1 MLSARVV
8 ASEEARSRALR
19 YRSLCPVQSE
29 RAPLPAGATHT
40 SIVAGKSGQFYG
52 RQNCPGGARALCLRK
67 ASVGQGLITD
77 AESSRSWAPTTR
89 RFTHK
94 TMLRALSN
102 SRRSRTCKSAAR
114 LLTLLSAPTS
124 RTRQQHWTHFPTTSC
139 CTSSW
144 RAAGSG
150 CWACPSSTVAV
161 SGLGSLC
168 KDVLEQL
175 YRLHPLVYRR
185 VHSLPATM
193 ERLTHCPW
201 RCVLLYTGEP
211 TATVV
216 DVVVDEARRGHV
228 RSIDA
233 RRTTL
238 TPAVAKRVVPELL
251 GVGCSLLDL
260 KLEGLQLGVGSW
272 STAMFGEAAV
282 CSTALLELQLD
293 DCGLSGPLPEL
304 NLPALQILWL
314 SRNQM
319 SGGLEPLMRCTAL
332 QEIDLEPAKATFP
345 WQLTLASCRD
355 IGRIYNEHFTT
366 YDVALW
372 RRRGAW
378 RGEVD

>member
-1 MLSARVV
+1 
-8 ASEEARSRALR
+8 
-19 YRSLCPVQSE
+19 
-29 RAPLPAGATHT
+29 
-40 SIVAGKSGQFYG
+40 
-52 RQNCPGGARALCLRK
+52 
-67 ASVGQGLITD
+67 
-77 AESSRSWAPTTR
+77 
-89 RFTHK
+89 
-94 TMLRALSN
+94 
-102 SRRSRTCKSAAR
+102 
-114 LLTLLSAPTS
+114 
-124 RTRQQHWTHFPTTSC
+124 
-139 CTSSW
+139 
-144 RAAGSG
+144 
-150 CWACPSSTVAV
+150 
-161 SGLGSLC
+161 
-168 KDVLEQL
+168 
-175 YRLHPLVYRR
+175 
-185 VHSLPATM
+185 
-193 ERLTHCPW
+193 
-201 RCVLLYTGEP
+201 
-211 TATVV
+211 V

-293 DCGLSGPLPEL
+293 NCGLSGPLPEL

-355 IGRIYNEHFTT
+355 IGRIYNKHFTT

-372 RRRGAW
+372 RRRGPW